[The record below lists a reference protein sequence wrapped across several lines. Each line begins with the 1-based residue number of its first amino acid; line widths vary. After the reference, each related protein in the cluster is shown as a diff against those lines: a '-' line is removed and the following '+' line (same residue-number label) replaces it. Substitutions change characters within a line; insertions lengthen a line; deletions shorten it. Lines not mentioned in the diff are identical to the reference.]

1 MTLKRILIAVPIRG
15 LSFIEQD
22 VKILSTHFQAQCFT
36 FTPSQLVKII
46 TSILAGSCDLVYVWF
61 VNHYAPP
68 IVAACRAVR
77 IPCVLVAGGVDF
89 SNDPE
94 IGYGHMRF
102 GFARAVVKV
111 LLKLCSLVLPVSEF
125 MKQRVLDVASPRALR
140 VICNGVDT
148 EKFTPRG
155 IKENIVLSVGQISD
169 LTVLRKRFDV
179 FVRAAKFLPD
189 YRFILV
195 GEHVGRAVE
204 LLKAIAPQNV
214 EFRGRLTDQ
223 DLLELYQEARV
234 YVQASYVESFGV
246 ALAEAMACECVPV
259 VVRRGALPEVVG
271 DSGYYAPYGD
281 PEGTAQIIMQA
292 AIDGDGALAR
302 RRIQQMFTT
311 EKRERELVDV
321 LTEVLKRFK

>member
-22 VKILSTHFQAQCFT
+22 VKILSKHFQTQCFT

-46 TSILAGSCDLVYVWF
+46 TSILTGSCDLVYVWF

-102 GFARAVVKV
+102 RFARAVVKV
-111 LLKLCSLVLPVSEF
+111 LLKLSSLVLPVSEF
-125 MKQRVLDVASPRALR
+125 MKQRVMEVASPRALR
-140 VICNGVDT
+140 VIYNGVDT
-148 EKFTPRG
+148 EKFIPRG
-155 IKENIVLSVGQISD
+155 VKHKNTVLSVGQINN

-179 FVRAAKFLPD
+179 FVQAARFLPN

-195 GEHVGRAVE
+195 GEHVGRAVQR
-204 LLKAIAPQNV
+204 LKAIAPQNV
-214 EFRGRLTDQ
+214 EFPGRLTDQ
-223 DLLELYQEARV
+223 NLLRLYQDARV
-234 YVQASYVESFGV
+234 YVQVSYVESFGV

-271 DSGYYAPYGD
+271 DSGYYAPYAD
-281 PEGTAQIIMQA
+281 PEGTAETILQA
-292 AIDGDGALAR
+292 ATNGDGALAR

-311 EKRERELVDV
+311 DKRERELVDV
-321 LTEVLKRFK
+321 LKDF